1 MIALVAALEEETS
14 GLQRRMALAPQA
26 VAGLERLA
34 YAGKYRHQSLLLV
47 CTGMGRQR
55 AEAGARAVLAHGPIT
70 AVISIGFSGA
80 LVGQLQVGDLV
91 LASELMGI
99 TGPGGDESEPTIYK
113 PDQGLLRAATEAL
126 GAAQLHGVLGVTV
139 TVPGILA
146 TPAGKQDLGSRSGAI
161 AVDMESYWIARVA
174 SERGLAFLALRAIS
188 DAQKDLLLPFS
199 QILNADGAPRARL
212 MAAQLIRDPG
222 SLVSLLRLARNASRA
237 RQALTMAIA
246 CTIAAL

>member
-1 MIALVAALEEETS
+1 
-14 GLQRRMALAPQA
+14 
-26 VAGLERLA
+26 
-34 YAGKYRHQSLLLV
+34 
-47 CTGMGRQR
+47 MGRHR
-55 AEAGARAVLAHGPIT
+55 AEASARAVLARDRIT

-80 LVGQLQVGDLV
+80 LVGRLEVGDLV
-91 LASELMGI
+91 LASESMGI
-99 TGPGGDESEPTIYK
+99 TGPGGEIEPTIYQ

-126 GAAQLHGVLGVTV
+126 GAAQLYGVLGVTV
-139 TVPGILA
+139 TTPGILV
-146 TPAGKQDLGSRSGAI
+146 TPAGKQDLGSRTGAI